1 MSLWEDLDEMKGNL
15 DMEVNILEKRMR
27 SIDLAKA
34 TESQIRSA
42 LEDLVEKA
50 VLSRVHRQLSMIMK
64 KEEKREWCLERDT
77 EIAEERV

>member
-15 DMEVNILEKRMR
+15 DMEVNILEKRIR

-50 VLSRVHRQLSMIMK
+50 VLFRVHRQLSMIMK